1 MNHNQLDGACG
12 QGGIS
17 SSQVRQVAHTRRAT
31 FRARHRVS
39 DFDDDQTQIP
49 LQLKDV
55 GGKKSIFFFS
65 FKLQSR
71 FFLRA
76 SKVNNTDAK
85 NSLPEHKRRPI
96 ILSYEEEAIHH
107 NCTKLLKISLKLQ
120 SFDVAQ
126 NTRETAID
134 AKNRICV
141 TH

>member
-1 MNHNQLDGACG
+1 MGRVALVHHRSDKSPTHGELHLEHGTVFPILMMIKHKFLCSSKTLEGRNQ
-12 QGGIS
+12 
-17 SSQVRQVAHTRRAT
+17 
-31 FRARHRVS
+31 F
-39 DFDDDQTQIP
+39 
-49 LQLKDV
+49 
-55 GGKKSIFFFS
+55 FFFS